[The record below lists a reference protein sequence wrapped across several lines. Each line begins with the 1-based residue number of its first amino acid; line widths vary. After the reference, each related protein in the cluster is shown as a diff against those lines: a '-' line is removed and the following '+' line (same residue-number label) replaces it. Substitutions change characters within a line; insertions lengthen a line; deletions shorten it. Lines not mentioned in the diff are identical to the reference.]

1 MFNNSRWLL
10 DMLRYSAETPSS
22 YSVTKGSSYN
32 VKDFKTTVPRAM
44 YNLFATYFRKDD
56 KRNDQF
62 IALAKNSPSRII
74 RDAGALIEEF
84 RNGRNELGL
93 IKDLEA
99 LRSDS

>member
-1 MFNNSRWLL
+1 M
-10 DMLRYSAETPSS
+10 
-22 YSVTKGSSYN
+22 
-32 VKDFKTTVPRAM
+32 KDFKTTVPRAM